1 MNSPTQTISSE
12 ALRDAGLSAVM
23 EAIADAAT
31 EVSIEGCRCLGPAKA
46 ANNEASLPSLLVG
59 VSSIDPDSRSLNLLR
74 NLAYGGLALRHL
86 LHVLS
91 CVILFSIVGV
101 LFTACGDT
109 PKPAETKSAPAPA
122 APEKPAIPDDVQAGA
137 QALLGTETTVLLFGD
152 LANNGKLQFL
162 AANVVPKTSK
172 NNNIAGTIITRA
184 VIAQNED
191 GQWKEIF
198 RCDEH
203 LKNAKGFLG
212 LTPLSDVSG
221 WRIAYEQDPVKGLAL
236 YLTPLKGNDDPAHS
250 LPIGVRW
257 NPQTKRYQSLD
268 RTYEHFLL
276 EQPTM
281 GGTPKSVLH

>member
-1 MNSPTQTISSE
+1 MNLPTQTESASTANAPCGCSGTTASATGVSSV
-12 ALRDAGLSAVM
+12 AHDTVR
-23 EAIADAAT
+23 
-31 EVSIEGCRCLGPAKA
+31 
-46 ANNEASLPSLLVG
+46 LPSFMLG
-59 VSSIDPDSRSLNLLR
+59 VSSIHRVRKFAISGGCSLRHRRFTTACAIAFLVAAGLT
-74 NLAYGGLALRHL
+74 AGLAA
-86 LHVLS
+86 
-91 CVILFSIVGV
+91 G
-101 LFTACGDT
+101 CGDA
-109 PKPAETKSAPAPA
+109 PKPAETKSEPAPTPA
-122 APEKPAIPDDVQAGA
+122 APAKPSVPDDIQAGA
-137 QALLGTETTVLLFGD
+137 VSLLGTETTVLLYGD
-152 LANNGKLQFL
+152 LAKNGKQQFL
-162 AANVVPKTSK
+162 AANVVPKTTK

-184 VIAQNED
+184 VIAQNDD

-221 WRIAYEQDPVKGLAL
+221 WRIATEQDPTKGLLL
-236 YLTPLKGNDDPAHS
+236 YLTPLKGADDPAHS

-276 EQPTM
+276 EQPMM